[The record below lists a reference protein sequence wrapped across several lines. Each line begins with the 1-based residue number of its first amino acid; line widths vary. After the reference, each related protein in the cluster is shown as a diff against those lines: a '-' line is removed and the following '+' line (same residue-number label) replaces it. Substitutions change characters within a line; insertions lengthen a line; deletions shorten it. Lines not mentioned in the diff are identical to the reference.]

1 MGPFSGLLLLQRFF
15 EKPLNYNSLKKK
27 NMPSQPTPPKPFAI
41 HILQFLSI
49 SCLVLHQAFWS
60 ITKTLIVCASFLFLL
75 LLCPVQVSVT
85 VSVRTCRG
93 VLVAMCSLYRLWPV
107 LGLLNGLSNWIP
119 VAKSQEALRRE
130 DVGSLVSELFRIVE
144 CPENQQLCEKC
155 LPQDWLMSAL
165 EDDGNDYISENTY
178 LKISTMLLYYIINM
192 RQICSSNASSLS
204 PSSFFSPLYHDF
216 SYCLRALT
224 SLHSSEDGHFLSPN
238 ETESILQLINQHYQP
253 EERPAS
259 KHTQCIDAAQL
270 MEEVG
275 VTDSRGVESSSVP
288 LLAAA
293 IVNHLRQGRCV
304 RRRNLPSPAFFTDY
318 IFQSLNRT
326 SDLYVMDLQQL
337 LLQLGV
343 GGAASTKSQGRRMRS
358 TTEPSPNTYNQ
369 ELLRGTRDWTQ
380 MCFSASQLLDIFVLD
395 PFSPISRDHFKN
407 ICPAIIQQLLGDA
420 CNPTQSIARKS
431 TPSDI
436 EKYGYSSVAVLLIT
450 VGSMLGICLIFFSS
464 CQKTYNLIL
473 QLFVGLAVGTLSGD
487 ALLHLIP
494 EILGLHDDSQ
504 HDDSNLMEQK
514 EYLWKIMGIIA
525 GIYGFF
531 LIERIFSFV
540 MSSQGHSH
548 SHGLSVEL
556 SCNGEGQRGKS
567 VSTMQLR
574 TLEETEGTEIQQV
587 EPSIEPAQRQKRGIP
602 LLAAMVIVGDSLHN
616 FADGLVVGAAFS
628 NSVETGM
635 ATTVAILCHE
645 IPHEMGDFAV
655 LLSSGL
661 SVRRA
666 VLMNFVSALTAFI
679 GLYIGLVVS
688 SEMEVQQWIFTVTA
702 GIFLYLSLVEM
713 MPEMSRVRSPHPF
726 LMFILQ
732 NIGLLVGWTCLLL
745 LALFEHKLTF

>member
-1 MGPFSGLLLLQRFF
+1 M
-15 EKPLNYNSLKKK
+15 
-27 NMPSQPTPPKPFAI
+27 
-41 HILQFLSI
+41 
-49 SCLVLHQAFWS
+49 
-60 ITKTLIVCASFLFLL
+60 
-75 LLCPVQVSVT
+75 
-85 VSVRTCRG
+85 CR
-93 VLVAMCSLYRLWPV
+93 LYRLWPV
-107 LGLLNGLSNWIP
+107 LGLLNGLCNWMP

-130 DVGSLVSELFRIVE
+130 DVPSFVNELFRTVE

-155 LPQDWLMSAL
+155 LPQDWLMSEVA
-165 EDDGNDYISENTY
+165 DDGNDLISEDTY
-178 LKISTMLLYYIINM
+178 LKIFTMFLYYIINM

-204 PSSFFSPLYHDF
+204 TSSSSFSPVYHNF
-216 SYCLRALT
+216 SYCLQALT
-224 SLHSSEDGHFLSPN
+224 SLHSSEDEHFLSTN
-238 ETESILQLINQHYQP
+238 ETESILQLISQP
-253 EERPAS
+253 EKSPAS
-259 KHTQCIDAAQL
+259 KHTQCIDAAHL
-270 MEEVG
+270 MKEVG
-275 VTDSRGVESSSVP
+275 VTDEQGVDSSSVP
-288 LLAAA
+288 LLAVA
-293 IVNHLRQGRCV
+293 IINHLRQGHCLKKQ
-304 RRRNLPSPAFFTDY
+304 NLPAPDFFTNY
-318 IFQSLNRT
+318 IFYSLNRT
-326 SDLYVMDLQQL
+326 SDLHIMDLQQL
-337 LLQLGV
+337 LHLLGV
-343 GGAASTKSQGRRMRS
+343 GGAGSNKSQGRRMRS
-358 TTEPSPNTYNQ
+358 TTGPSANTYNQ
-369 ELLRGTRDWTQ
+369 ELLRETRDWTQ

-395 PFSPISRDHFKN
+395 PFTPISRDHFKD
-407 ICPAIIQQLLGDA
+407 ICPAIIQQLLGDS

-431 TPSDI
+431 APSDI

-494 EILGLHDDSQ
+494 EIIGLHDDSQ
-504 HDDSNLMEQK
+504 DDDLNLKPK

-540 MSSQGHSH
+540 MLSHGHSH
-548 SHGLSVEL
+548 SHGVSMEA

-567 VSTMQLR
+567 LSTIQLR
-574 TLEETEGTEIQQV
+574 TLEETECTEIQPV
-587 EPSIEPAQRQKRGIP
+587 EPSIDPDHQQKHGIS

-616 FADGLVVGAAFS
+616 FADGLVVGAAFC

-661 SVRRA
+661 SVRHA
-666 VLMNFVSALTAFI
+666 MLMNFVSALTAFI
-679 GLYIGLVVS
+679 GLYIGLFVS
-688 SEMEVQQWIFTVTA
+688 SGMEVQQWIFTVTA

-713 MPEMSRVRSPHPF
+713 MPEMSRVSSPHPF
-726 LMFILQ
+726 LIFILQ
-732 NIGLLVGWTCLLL
+732 NIGLLGGWACLLL

>member
-1 MGPFSGLLLLQRFF
+1 
-15 EKPLNYNSLKKK
+15 
-27 NMPSQPTPPKPFAI
+27 
-41 HILQFLSI
+41 
-49 SCLVLHQAFWS
+49 
-60 ITKTLIVCASFLFLL
+60 
-75 LLCPVQVSVT
+75 
-85 VSVRTCRG
+85 
-93 VLVAMCSLYRLWPV
+93 
-107 LGLLNGLSNWIP
+107 
-119 VAKSQEALRRE
+119 
-130 DVGSLVSELFRIVE
+130 
-144 CPENQQLCEKC
+144 
-155 LPQDWLMSAL
+155 MSAL

-192 RQICSSNASSLS
+192 RQICSPDVSSLS
-204 PSSFFSPLYHDF
+204 LSSFFSPLYHDF

-224 SLHSSEDGHFLSPN
+224 SLHSSEDGHFLSTN
-238 ETESILQLINQHYQP
+238 ETESILRLINQHYQ
-253 EERPAS
+253 PAS
-259 KHTQCIDAAQL
+259 KHTQCIDAAHL

-275 VTDSRGVESSSVP
+275 VTDSRGVEASSVP

-293 IVNHLRQGRCV
+293 LVHHLRQGHCV

-326 SDLYVMDLQQL
+326 SDLHVLGNYKHQVHAYKNAVCICIEDRCYL
-337 LLQLGV
+337 LFIQICNICYIKLVLV
-343 GGAASTKSQGRRMRS
+343 
-358 TTEPSPNTYNQ
+358 
-369 ELLRGTRDWTQ
+369 EL

-395 PFSPISRDHFKN
+395 PFSPISRDHFRN

-420 CNPTQSIARKS
+420 CNPTQSIARKA
-431 TPSDI
+431 TPSDL

-450 VGSMLGICLIFFSS
+450 VGSMLGICLILFSS

-494 EILGLHDDSQ
+494 QILGLHDDSQ
-504 HDDSNLMEQK
+504 HDDSNLMEPK
-514 EYLWKIMGIIA
+514 AYLWKIMGIIA

-540 MSSQGHSH
+540 MSSHGHSH

-556 SCNGEGQRGKS
+556 SCNGEGQKVKS

-574 TLEETEGTEIQQV
+574 TLEETECSEMQPT
-587 EPSIEPAQRQKRGIP
+587 EPSIDPAQQQKRGIP
-602 LLAAMVIVGDSLHN
+602 LLAVMVIVGDSLHN

-666 VLMNFVSALTAFI
+666 VLMNFVSALTAFM
-679 GLYIGLVVS
+679 GLYISLFVS

-713 MPEMSRVRSPHPF
+713 MPEMSRVHSPHPF

-732 NIGLLVGWTCLLL
+732 NIGLLVGWACLLL